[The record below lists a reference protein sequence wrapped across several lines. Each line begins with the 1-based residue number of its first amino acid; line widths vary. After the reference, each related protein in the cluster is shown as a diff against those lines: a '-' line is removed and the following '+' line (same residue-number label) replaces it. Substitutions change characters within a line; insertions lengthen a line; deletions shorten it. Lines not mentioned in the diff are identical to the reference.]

1 MKISKGNMAHRV
13 MTLLK
18 MALRELRAG
27 KDDVGSAK
35 VLVLSHD
42 WSVTKDIFWDSSR
55 RFVKY
60 CGVCRGWVL
69 GPLSLSVP
77 KGTEP
82 DLESLGDMSFGA

>member
-27 KDDVGSAK
+27 KDTVWSVKA
-35 VLVLSHD
+35 LVLSHD
-42 WSVTKDIFWDSSR
+42 WLVTKDKFWDTSR

-60 CGVCRGWVL
+60 CGVYRG
-69 GPLSLSVP
+69 
-77 KGTEP
+77 
-82 DLESLGDMSFGA
+82 